1 MSGVFKSIGKVFK
14 KVVKVVKKIAPYA
27 LAAAAVVF
35 TGGAALGVLPTF
47 STAVGGLVSSLGV
60 GSTLGG
66 VLTGAITKAGFGAAI
81 GGILGGKAGMK
92 AGLVTGALTGGLT
105 GLLGAAGSAAAPAAG
120 GAPTGVI
127 KGASDMLGGTATQ
140 AAESSLTPVVDVTSG
155 LPGVPQTIVQSP
167 MGAGN
172 GLGGLLGNFGLSN
185 PLVAS
190 QLLQGVGNGLAMQ
203 AQAKEERKRI
213 QHEEDNYTPIQT
225 GLLNPSGG
233 DQTAGGEWV
242 YDERAR
248 RLVKQAPVAVGM
260 A

>member
-14 KVVKVVKKIAPYA
+14 KVVKVVKKVLPYA

-35 TGGAALGVLPTF
+35 TGGAALGVLPAF
-47 STAVGGLVSSLGV
+47 APAVGGLGSSLGV

-92 AGLVTGALTGGLT
+92 AGLVTGAITGGLG
-105 GLLGAAGSAAAPAAG
+105 GLLGAAGGAAAPAAG

-127 KGASDMLGGTATQ
+127 KGASDMLGGAATQ
-140 AAESSLTPVVDVTSG
+140 AAESSLTPVVDVTSN
-155 LPGVPQTIVQSP
+155 LSPVTSTIAQTP
-167 MGAGN
+167 MGGGN
-172 GLGGLLGNFGLSN
+172 GLGGLLGN

-190 QLLQGVGNGLAMQ
+190 QLLQGLGTGLAAQ
-203 AQAKEERKRI
+203 AQAKEERKAI
-213 QHEEDNYTPIQT
+213 QHMEDNYTPIQT
-225 GLLNPSGG
+225 GLLNPSGSNG
-233 DQTAGGEWV
+233 QETAGGQWV

-260 A
+260 G